1 MKIDGNRPGLDQAAL
16 QRLEKAATDSAKQ
29 VTSNK
34 VTSGDTVQVSA
45 DATLA
50 HDAMKAAN
58 ETPDVRADLVEKMRA
73 LLASGELGK
82 DAGAIADS
90 MIDSMMADH
99 KPGGS
104 NR

>member
-1 MKIDGNRPGLDQAAL
+1 MKIDGNRPGLDHAAL
-16 QRLEKAATDSAKQ
+16 QRLEKAAADAPKQ
-29 VTSNK
+29 VNANTVK
-34 VTSGDTVQVSA
+34 SGDTVQVSA

-50 HDAMKAAN
+50 NDAVKAAN
-58 ETPDVRADLVEKMRA
+58 DSPDVRADLVEKMRA

-90 MIDSMMADH
+90 LIDNMTTN

>member
-16 QRLEKAATDSAKQ
+16 QRLEKAGHGLRETGDHATEVA
-29 VTSNK
+29 
-34 VTSGDTVQVSA
+34 SGDTVQVSA

-73 LLASGELGK
+73 LLAVRRARQGRRRHLPT
-82 DAGAIADS
+82 A
-90 MIDSMMADH
+90 
-99 KPGGS
+99 
-104 NR
+104 

>member
-1 MKIDGNRPGLDQAAL
+1 MKIDGNRPGLDHAAL
-16 QRLEKAATDSAKQ
+16 QRLEKAATESVKQ
-29 VTSNK
+29 ATTNK
-34 VTSGDTVQVSA
+34 ATSGDTVQVSA

-73 LLASGELGK
+73 LLASGELGN

-90 MIDSMMADH
+90 MIDSITTH

>member
-1 MKIDGNRPGLDQAAL
+1 MKIDGNRPGLDHTAL
-16 QRLEKAATDSAKQ
+16 QRLEKAAADSAKQ
-29 VTSNK
+29 ATTNT

-50 HDAMKAAN
+50 NDAVKAAN

-73 LLASGELGK
+73 LLAAGELGQ

-90 MIDSMMADH
+90 LIDSMAAD

>member
-1 MKIDGNRPGLDQAAL
+1 MKIDGNRPGLDHAAL
-16 QRLEKAATDSAKQ
+16 QRLEKAATESAKQ
-29 VTSNK
+29 ATTK
-34 VTSGDTVQVSA
+34 QAHSGDTVQVSA

-50 HDAMKAAN
+50 HNAVKAAN

-73 LLASGELGK
+73 LLASGELGH

-90 MIDSMMADH
+90 LIDSMTTH
-99 KPGGS
+99 QPGDS

>member
-1 MKIDGNRPGLDQAAL
+1 MKIDGNRPGLDHAAL
-16 QRLEKAATDSAKQ
+16 QRLEKAATESAKQ
-29 VTSNK
+29 AATNK
-34 VTSGDTVQVSA
+34 GVSGDTVQVSP

-50 HDAMKAAN
+50 NDAVTAAN
-58 ETPDVRADLVEKMRA
+58 DTPDVRADLVEKMRA

-90 MIDSMMADH
+90 LIDSMTANQ
-99 KPGGS
+99 PGS

>member
-1 MKIDGNRPGLDQAAL
+1 MKIDGNRPGLDHAAL
-16 QRLEKAATDSAKQ
+16 QRLEKAAAESAKQ
-29 VTSNK
+29 TTTNK

-50 HDAMKAAN
+50 NDAVKAAN
-58 ETPDVRADLVEKMRA
+58 DTPDVRADLVEKMRA

-90 MIDSMMADH
+90 LIDSMTAN
-99 KPGGS
+99 KPGS